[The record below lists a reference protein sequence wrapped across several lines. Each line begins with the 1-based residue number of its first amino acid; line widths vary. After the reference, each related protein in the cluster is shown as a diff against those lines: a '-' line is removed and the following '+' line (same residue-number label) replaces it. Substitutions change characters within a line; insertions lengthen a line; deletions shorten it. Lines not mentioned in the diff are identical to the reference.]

1 MTDQAK
7 PSTRTIDWE
16 AIEGHYRVGV
26 RSVRDIAGEYG
37 ITHGA
42 INKRAAR
49 DGWERDLAA
58 KIKAKADALV
68 SKSAVSSLV
77 STATEKQ
84 IVDANAHNQASIQL
98 SHRVDIQRKRTL
110 TMKMLDELE
119 SVTDSKD
126 LFEQLGELLQ
136 APDEKGQDKRAELY
150 RRVIDM
156 PSRVDSLKK
165 LVETFKTLVALER
178 QAFGIKD
185 EAADTP
191 TDGIRKLLKEID
203 GSTASL
209 LPD

>member
-1 MTDQAK
+1 MATKPPVDWDQVAIDIRAGILTDRQIGAK
-7 PSTRTIDWE
+7 H
-16 AIEGHYRVGV
+16 G
-26 RSVRDIAGEYG
+26 RS
-37 ITHGA
+37 HGA
-42 INKRAAR
+42 IQQYAKKHGIERNLTGRIQQRTSEKLAKAVLANQTSQDKAR
-49 DGWERDLAA
+49 FTQDQTIELAA
-58 KIKAKADALV
+58 EVAATIVIKQQGRIGRHIAL
-68 SKSAVSSLV
+68 S
-77 STATEKQ
+77 E
-84 IVDANAHNQASIQL
+84 
-98 SHRVDIQRKRTL
+98 
-110 TMKMLDELE
+110 KMLDELE

-191 TDGIRKLLKEID
+191 TDGIRRLLKEID